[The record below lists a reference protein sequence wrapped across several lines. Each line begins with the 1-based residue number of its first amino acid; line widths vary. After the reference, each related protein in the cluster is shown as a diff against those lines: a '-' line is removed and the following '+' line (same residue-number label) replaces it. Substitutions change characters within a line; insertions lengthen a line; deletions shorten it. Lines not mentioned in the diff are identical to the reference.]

1 MAKAGQMSGLF
12 DWAQHLPP
20 GGLYAFIFAWLF
32 VESTGFPISDEPL
45 LLLAGYLAHTGRL
58 DLVVVAGVA
67 LVGKVSASCLA
78 YWIGHHV
85 NLLRLA
91 RPKLRPAAGLGHW
104 LYPLRPTEPF
114 LLAAERRAQ
123 HQGPWGVF
131 VGRLIPVVRS
141 FISYPAG
148 AARMPFNLFLLATT
162 AGSLIW
168 ITTWTLLGAALG
180 KSYEAAVQRWGTLS
194 WLVLAAFVIA
204 LAALWLW
211 SHRRAARAAHAIHA
225 TEESPP
231 ARMP

>member
-1 MAKAGQMSGLF
+1 MSGLF
-12 DWAQHLPP
+12 NWAQHLPA

-58 DLVVVAGVA
+58 DLSAVVVVA
-67 LVGKVSASCLA
+67 LVGKVAASCLA

-91 RPKLRPAAGLGHW
+91 RPTERPAVGLGRW

-123 HQGPWGVF
+123 RQGAWGVF
-131 VGRLIPVVRS
+131 LGRLIPVVRS

-168 ITTWTLLGAALG
+168 ITTWTLLGAVLG
-180 KSYEAAVQRWGTLS
+180 KSYEAAAQRWGTLS
-194 WLVLAAFVIA
+194 WLVLAALVIA

-211 SHRRAARAAHAIHA
+211 SHRRSSRAAHAIHSQ
-225 TEESPP
+225 E
-231 ARMP
+231 ARSAPTKPHA